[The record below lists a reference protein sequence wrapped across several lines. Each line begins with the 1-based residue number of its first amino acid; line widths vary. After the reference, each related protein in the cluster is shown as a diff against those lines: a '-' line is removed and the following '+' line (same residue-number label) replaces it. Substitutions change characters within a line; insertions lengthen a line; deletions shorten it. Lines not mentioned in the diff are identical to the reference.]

1 MIEQLRIGKVQ
12 KQGAEDVASVPGARL
27 LTSNWLIASGG
38 LLVFLVLWQLLVWI
52 GDYPTFILP
61 SPALVARKFVT
72 VAQNGLLW
80 RHFQITFAET
90 LIGFGL
96 GFTSATVLGYWLAWH
111 PLAERLVTPY
121 IVAVQAVPVIAIA
134 PLLVIWFGFGMLS
147 KILVCALIV
156 FFPIL
161 INTIA
166 GLRSL
171 QDEWL
176 ELMRSFSATR
186 WQTFKLVELPGSLPV
201 LFAGIK
207 LGVTLSVIG
216 AVVGEFAG
224 AEAGLGALI
233 NIARGG
239 LYDTPLLFVAL
250 FTLVAMALTLYGIVV
265 LLERRYAM
273 WHERTQ

>member
-1 MIEQLRIGKVQ
+1 MIEQLRIGNVQ
-12 KQGAEDVASVPGARL
+12 KQREDGDVSTPYMHL
-27 LTSNWLIASGG
+27 LTSNWVITSGG
-38 LLVFLVLWQLLVWI
+38 LLVFLLLWQLLVWI

-72 VAQNGLLW
+72 VIQNGLLW
-80 RHFQITFAET
+80 RHFQITLVET
-90 LIGFGL
+90 LMGFGL

-121 IVAVQAVPVIAIA
+121 IVAMQAVPVIAIA

-161 INTIA
+161 INTVA

-176 ELMRSFSATR
+176 ELMRAFSATR

-265 LLERRYAM
+265 MLERRYAM
-273 WHERTQ
+273 WHKRSQ

>member
-1 MIEQLRIGKVQ
+1 MIEQLRIGETRETSTGGATAPAPMQ
-12 KQGAEDVASVPGARL
+12 KRWP
-27 LTSNWLIASGG
+27 NWLIAVGG
-38 LLVFLVLWQLLVWI
+38 VGVFLLIWQLVVWL

-61 SPALVARKFVT
+61 TPAQVGRKFLT

-80 RHFQITFAET
+80 RHLRLTLTET
-90 LIGFGL
+90 VIGFGI
-96 GFTSATVLGYWLAWH
+96 GFVSATVLGYWLAWN

-121 IVAVQAVPVIAIA
+121 IVAMQAVPVIAIA

-147 KILVCALIV
+147 KVLVCALIV

-166 GLRSL
+166 GIRSL
-171 QDEWL
+171 QSEWL
-176 ELMRSFSATR
+176 ELMRVLNATR
-186 WQTFKLVELPGSLPV
+186 WQTFRLVELPGSLPV

-207 LGVTLSVIG
+207 LGVTLSVVG
-216 AVVGEFAG
+216 AVVGEFVG

-250 FTLVAMALTLYGIVV
+250 FTLVAMALSLYGVAV
-265 LLERRYAM
+265 LLERRFAM
-273 WHERTQ
+273 WHIHTN